1 MKMKRVNYAPILFL
15 GYIKRLHYIR
25 RDIVNV
31 LRFGKRV
38 PLTYQLFFV
47 ETKAVGHVLKDRS
60 KLNQADSGRIVDG
73 SWDQDVIKIADDK
86 KYLTIYNEIVKNKSF
101 TKSGKLVEMYKNSK
115 KYNEQ
120 KIIKRYDDLEKTRIN
135 IEKSGY
141 LATQVEVSSNSFRQK
156 GGIVIHFGRNGDL
169 IFAHAG
175 YHRLALANYKQIKII
190 PVAIGAVHKQS
201 IINGKFQEFMLR
213 SNAFKEDYERLV
225 AVHSAREDQMS
236 AIR

>member
-1 MKMKRVNYAPILFL
+1 MKRVNYAPILFL